1 MMNAERV
8 RAALKGVGVTTA
20 TPFAPDD
27 LRLDLAALR
36 KNLAFLLDHGIGVL
50 YPCGNTGE
58 FHSLTQ
64 EEWRGVVSE
73 TARIA
78 QGRAVVLACV
88 GYSAEAAIEMARY
101 ALERG
106 ADGVMVMPPMHTY
119 RSAQGLVLYYRR
131 IVETLDAPAVIYK
144 RGEAPSDELL
154 AELVRDD
161 RVVGVKYAVNELNR
175 FANVVARTQGTKAIW
190 TCGTAERWA
199 PFFALAG
206 AQGFT
211 SGIANF
217 APGLALEMMAALRS
231 GDHPKAMRVRA
242 RALPFE
248 ELRARHEDANNVP
261 AVKAAMECLGL
272 SAGPPRPPLM
282 QLSEEDHAT
291 MRRILADWE
300 LVRA

>member
-1 MMNAERV
+1 MVTAERV
-8 RAALKGVGVTTA
+8 RAALSGVGVTTA

-36 KNLAFLLDHGIGVL
+36 KNLTFLLDHGIGVL

-58 FHSLTQ
+58 FHSLTRD
-64 EEWRGVVSE
+64 EWGGVIGE
-73 TARIA
+73 TATIA

-88 GYSAEAAIEMARY
+88 GYSSETAIEMGRY
-101 ALERG
+101 ALEHG
-106 ADGVMVMPPMHTY
+106 ADGVMVMPPTHTY
-119 RSAQGLVLYYRR
+119 RSARGLGLYYRK
-131 IVETLDAPAVIYK
+131 IIEALDAPVVVYK

-154 AELVRDD
+154 TELVRDH
-161 RVVGVKYAVNELNR
+161 RVAGVKYAVNDPSRL
-175 FANVVARTQGTKAIW
+175 ANLVARTQGTKAIW

-217 APGLALEMMAALRS
+217 APGLAIEMMAALRS
-231 GDHPKAMRVRA
+231 GDYPTAMRVRA

-261 AVKAAMECLGL
+261 AVKAAMDCLGL
-272 SAGPPRPPLM
+272 SAGPPRPPLVP
-282 QLSEEDHAT
+282 LSDEDHAA
-291 MRRILADWE
+291 MRRILADWG
-300 LVRA
+300 LLRA